1 MLTQP
6 FTGMMPSQFAI
17 VQLVFD
23 EIVRAPWFQDTQE
36 AREDCSVMVLQQ
48 YRRGYPE
55 HDDLLRECLAIA
67 RQRYTGDPA
76 SIASS

>member
-1 MLTQP
+1 MQAQL

-23 EIVRAPWFQDTQE
+23 EIVRSPWFQNTQE

-48 YRRGYPE
+48 YRRGHSE
-55 HDDLLRECLAIA
+55 QDDLLRECLAIA
-67 RQRYTGDPA
+67 RQRYA
-76 SIASS
+76 A

>member
-1 MLTQP
+1 MQAQP

-36 AREDCSVMVLQQ
+36 TREHCSVMVLQQ
-48 YRRGYPE
+48 YRRGLSKQ
-55 HDDLLRECLAIA
+55 DDLLRECLAIA
-67 RQRYTGDPA
+67 RQRYTA
-76 SIASS
+76 

>member
-1 MLTQP
+1 MKAQP

-23 EIVRAPWFQDTQE
+23 EIVRAPWFQDTPE

-48 YRRGYPE
+48 YGKGHPE
-55 HDDLLRECLAIA
+55 QDDLLRECLVIA
-67 RQRYTGDPA
+67 RQRYA
-76 SIASS
+76 A